1 MASPPRSEHADARAR
16 SMRVLIVSFVFP
28 PHNIIGAVRVGKTA
42 KYLWRAGHDVR
53 VLAAREIGIDP
64 TLDLEIPAKNVVYTP
79 WTDVDRPYRALLHV
93 RDRVKKQ
100 LSVRAARGRRTASAE
115 DWSAQGF
122 GSVGP
127 QSERRRLAWRVRL
140 LYTDLL
146 HMPDAAIG
154 WRRPAVRAGRELTAR
169 WRPDIILASGAPWTS
184 LVVARDLSAQLGVP
198 WVAELRDLWSAN
210 HTTFVSEWRKRTL
223 DSWYE
228 ARVLRTAAALVTVSE
243 PLAAKLRARY
253 PGRRID
259 VVLNGFDDEDYARID
274 PGDARHALSTPSTET
289 TRETGPSAEAILR
302 LVYTG
307 EINRDMLP
315 LLEGI
320 RLLGND
326 ARRVRLEI
334 IGSQSPDVR
343 ERYRSIAESYG
354 IGGQCLWQPPVSH
367 ADAARMQQAADV
379 LLLLMHDSPD
389 DAGVY
394 TGKLFEYIG
403 ARRPILLAGATSGV
417 AADLLH
423 ERSIGFAEAAPQRIA
438 ERILDWLQEK
448 HEHGR
453 IAPPSGSSIDDLSRA
468 SQTARYAAILEQVR
482 AR

>member
-1 MASPPRSEHADARAR
+1 
-16 SMRVLIVSFVFP
+16 MRILIVSFVFP

-53 VLAAREIGIDP
+53 VIAAREIGIDP
-64 TLDLEIPAKNVVYTP
+64 SLELEIPADKVVYTP
-79 WTDVDRPYRALLHV
+79 WTDVDRPYRALLNT
-93 RDRVKKQ
+93 RDRVKEL
-100 LSVRAARGRRTASAE
+100 LSIHAAKAPRADWPE
-115 DWSAQGF
+115 DSSGQGF
-122 GSVGP
+122 GSIGP
-127 QSERRRLAWRVRL
+127 QSERRRLSWRLRL
-140 LYTDLL
+140 LYTDLVHL
-146 HMPDAAIG
+146 PDAAIG
-154 WRRPAVRAGRELTAR
+154 WRRPALRAGRELTSA
-169 WRPDIILASGAPWTS
+169 WRPDVILASGAPWTS

-210 HTTFVSEWRKRTL
+210 HTTFVSDWRKRTI

-228 ARVLRTAAALVTVSE
+228 ARVLHTAAALVTVSD
-243 PLAAKLRARY
+243 PLAEKLRARY
-253 PGRRID
+253 PGHRVEVI
-259 VVLNGFDDEDYARID
+259 LNGFDEEDYAPID
-274 PGDARHALSTPSTET
+274 PGDGCRRSSPDSGDGDID
-289 TRETGPSAEAILR
+289 TGPSRDVALR

-334 IGSQSPDVR
+334 IGPQSPDVR
-343 ERYRSIAESYG
+343 ERYRSIAQSYG
-354 IGGQCLWQPPVSH
+354 IGEQCLWVPPVSH

-379 LLLLMHDSPD
+379 LVLLMHDSPN

-417 AADLLH
+417 AANLLR
-423 ERSIGFAEAAPQRIA
+423 ERGIGYAEAAPQQIA
-438 ERILDWLQEK
+438 RRILDWIREK
-448 HEHGR
+448 QDCGFV
-453 IAPPSGSSIDDLSRA
+453 APPSGTFVDDLSRA
-468 SQTARYAAILEQVR
+468 SQTARYAAILERVR